1 MTGQGVAD
9 MLNEDDIA
17 LAGEYV
23 LGVLDAAEH
32 DAARARIAKDAA
44 FAAEVAAWEQR
55 LNPLLNHPAE
65 TPAPHVFDRISAS
78 LPAPRA
84 VASNDNKQSLRWWQ
98 GISGAA
104 IAASLVMAVMLFN
117 TNTNAPPA
125 VVAPAPSQI
134 LVAAMGTKGAAVS
147 GPQAMTARYDAG
159 AGELLI
165 TPVAIN
171 TKKLYPELWIINP
184 AGEAKSLGMLAQDR
198 PSKIIVS
205 PALRDRMAA
214 GSKLAVTAE
223 PIGGAPDG
231 KATGPVVVIG
241 DIQTI

>member
-1 MTGQGVAD
+1 MTGQGIAD

-32 DAARARIAKDAA
+32 DAAHARIESDAV

-65 TPAPHVFDRISAS
+65 TPAPYVFDRISAS

-84 VASNDNKQSLRWWQ
+84 VASNDNSRTLRWWQ

-117 TNTNAPPA
+117 TNAPPA
-125 VVAPAPSQI
+125 VVAPPAPSQI
-134 LVAAMGTKGAAVS
+134 LVAAMSATQGS
-147 GPQAMTARYDAG
+147 QAMTARYDVG

-165 TPVAIN
+165 TPVAID

-223 PIGGAPDG
+223 PIGGAPGG

>member
-1 MTGQGVAD
+1 MTGQGIAD

-32 DAARARIAKDAA
+32 DAAHARIESDAV
-44 FAAEVAAWEQR
+44 FATEVAAWEQR

-65 TPAPHVFDRISAS
+65 TPSPHVFDRISAS

-84 VASNDNKQSLRWWQ
+84 IASNDNTQSLRWWQ

-134 LVAAMGTKGAAVS
+134 LVAAMSATQ
-147 GPQAMTARYDAG
+147 GPQAMTARYDVG

-165 TPVAIN
+165 TPVAID

-223 PIGGAPDG
+223 PIGGAPGG
-231 KATGPVVVIG
+231 KATGPIVVIG